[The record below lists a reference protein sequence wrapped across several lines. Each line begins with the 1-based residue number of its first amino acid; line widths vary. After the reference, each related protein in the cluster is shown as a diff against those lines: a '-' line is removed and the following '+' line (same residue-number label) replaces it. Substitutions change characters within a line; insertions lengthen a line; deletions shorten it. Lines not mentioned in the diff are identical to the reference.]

1 MLKAKSI
8 KIKNFM
14 SFGNVEEEF
23 DLDTSTLTLILG
35 ENRDVTQDGSYT
47 NSRNGAGKTTILFA
61 IFYAL
66 YDGTIGKIKKE
77 NLINKINKKDMRVTF
92 DFEVHNNKY
101 RIIRGRKPNI
111 LKLYI
116 NDKEYDEN
124 KAQGQNKD
132 TQSQINEIVGISSDL
147 AKHILALNTYVEPF
161 LSQTAKVQRDLIEE
175 LLGFDQLSKKA
186 DVLKHLIKENKLELK
201 NEKFKIETLEDIN
214 KKTLNQ
220 ISKLEKD
227 FNKWNINHS
236 STISDLNEAIEEMS
250 KLNIDE
256 ELNNHKLLSEKSEIM
271 SNIQK
276 FQSDL
281 KSKEKSLRSENSTL
295 NDIQSHLENSKGKIC
310 HTCGQNVDK
319 EKHKKITSELNKRK
333 EELESSIETL
343 NSEID
348 DINSQI
354 SELQTSLKSYENI
367 ETFYNTEREAW
378 DHQNTINTLKDQ
390 LEKEINSINPY
401 ESQIESL
408 KNESLQ
414 DINYEKLTEYEEL
427 LNHQEFLLKMLTN
440 KDSFVRKRIIDQNI
454 SYLNHRLNYYLERI
468 GLPHKVKFLSDLD
481 VEITKVGNDYDF
493 DNLSRGERNRVS
505 LSLSWAFR
513 DVYESINNPINFIF
527 IDEMLDNGLDG
538 AGLENCISILKDMN
552 RNGKSV
558 FLISHKEEL
567 QPRVNNIINVVLENS
582 FSTIEKY

>member
-161 LSQTAKVQRDLIEE
+161 LSQTTKVQRDLIEE

-227 FNKWNINHS
+227 FNKWNITHS

-250 KLNIDE
+250 RLNINE
-256 ELNNHKLLSEKSEIM
+256 ELNNHKLLSEKSEITI
-271 SNIQK
+271 NIQK
-276 FQSDL
+276 FQNDL
-281 KSKEKSLRSENSTL
+281 KSKEKSLRSENSIL
-295 NDIQSHLENSKGKIC
+295 NDIQSHLENSKGKVC

-319 EKHKKITSELNKRK
+319 EKHEEITSELNKRK

-343 NSEID
+343 NSEIS

-354 SELQTSLKSYENI
+354 SYLQTSLKSYENI
-367 ETFYNTEREAW
+367 STFYNTEREAW
-378 DHQNTINTLKDQ
+378 DHQNTINTLNDQ